1 MIASVIIDYIAI
13 AFRWLTIVG
22 RGLPTVSSKDLQ
34 SVSKRRIAVDCSGTA
49 NPLSFAHSVWRD
61 PTDFNDLLI
70 PLMNHA
76 IFIVNVSM
84 DAFVWTFGSS
94 LSRSGSVSCV

>member
-1 MIASVIIDYIAI
+1 MQLYPLALCGGSDHQGESRLAQGFCNHCDYMGIDYIAI

-61 PTDFNDLLI
+61 PTDFNDLQ
-70 PLMNHA
+70 
-76 IFIVNVSM
+76 
-84 DAFVWTFGSS
+84 
-94 LSRSGSVSCV
+94 